1 MYVVMNMKINKWKY
15 KIIGESHKI
24 YCDMP
29 TVKLREKL
37 NVALCKPYSEDDM
50 TGILGKYLKRED
62 LYRIKYI
69 FSRNRQFQ
77 PRTFDRY
84 YLLADVNSDENGSF
98 VEYVMVYDKL
108 FEPIIR
114 SIYILAAASA
124 KAYLYYLCRMQAMNV
139 FSAGVL
145 TAIIAAS
152 ALVMFKKSS
161 ETAEECKK
169 AEKILNHLIS
179 DLKL

>member
-1 MYVVMNMKINKWKY
+1 MNINKRKY
-15 KIIGESHKI
+15 KTIGESHKI

-37 NVALCKPYSEDDM
+37 NIALSKPYSEDDM

-69 FSRNRQFQ
+69 FSRNRQLQ

-84 YLLADVNSDENGSF
+84 YLLAEIGSNENGSF

-108 FEPIIR
+108 YEPLVR
-114 SIYILAAASA
+114 AVYILAAAA
-124 KAYLYYLCRMQAMNV
+124 AIAYLYYMYRQQAMNA
-139 FSAGVL
+139 FSVSVL
-145 TAIIAAS
+145 SAIIGATV
-152 ALVMFKKSS
+152 LVMFKKSS

-169 AEKILNHLIS
+169 AEKILNRVIS
-179 DLKL
+179 DF